1 MNLKGGKWRCQGGR
15 GEFKSVPIVLTI
27 VVFFKEG
34 SSMSC

>member
-1 MNLKGGKWRCQGGR
+1 MVLGGQ

-34 SSMSC
+34 SMSC

>member
-1 MNLKGGKWRCQGGR
+1 MVLGGR

-34 SSMSC
+34 STSC